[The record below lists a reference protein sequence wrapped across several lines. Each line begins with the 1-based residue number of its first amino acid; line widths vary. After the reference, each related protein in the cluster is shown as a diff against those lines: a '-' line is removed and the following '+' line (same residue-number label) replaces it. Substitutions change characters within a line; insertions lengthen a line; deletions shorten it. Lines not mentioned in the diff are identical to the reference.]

1 MQKYIGVMNLDFKI
15 IDLNISP
22 KNGKIS
28 SENLEY
34 LRKLLKSAGVIGY
47 SMPQLQT
54 KTDSESQLTLLKT
67 LNSGDE
73 VKFFPTVSGL
83 NRDGSLS
90 EIASLSSD
98 IFAIY
103 FESNINFEQMKSIFQ
118 YAQML
123 KKPLICKVFSGD
135 APVYETESSYH
146 FGHVGRSQIREPFE
160 VSKVIE
166 MSREFKVKT
175 LFQGV
180 TVQRALEL
188 IDNAKNEKV
197 PLFLEMSANHL
208 LFDDSIYSKFDNSTK
223 IDPPFQSAK
232 NLEFIREFLKSGKI
246 DMLTSLHRRTSIADK
261 SGSFKE
267 SAFGMETL
275 QNLSEKYSQIL
286 EMGISKENLQ
296 KMIFDNQIDFLGI
309 SKDDI

>member
-1 MQKYIGVMNLDFKI
+1 MDFKI

-34 LRKLLKSAGVIGY
+34 LRKLLKNAGVVGY

-90 EIASLSSD
+90 EIASLSSE

-135 APVYETESSYH
+135 EPVYETESSYR

-166 MSREFKVKT
+166 MSREFGVKT

-197 PLFLEMSANHL
+197 PLFLEISVNHL
-208 LFDDSIYSKFDNSTK
+208 LFDDSIYSQFDNSTK
-223 IDPPFQSAK
+223 IDPPFPRVQ
-232 NLEFIREFLKSGKI
+232 KI
-246 DMLTSLHRRTSIADK
+246 
-261 SGSFKE
+261 
-267 SAFGMETL
+267 
-275 QNLSEKYSQIL
+275 
-286 EMGISKENLQ
+286 
-296 KMIFDNQIDFLGI
+296 
-309 SKDDI
+309 